1 MTASPIL
8 ESAIE
13 CARLGLSVHF
23 QKGKNAFE
31 LGWNSG
37 PPKTEAQLQRDYQAG
52 WNIGFQTGH
61 RSMLNGLPVGVLDP
75 DLRSKDPRHAAE
87 MDAALRELVGGMEPT
102 VRTGSGGSHFYFA
115 MDGKILPTKTLVL
128 RRSNDEIEWREDGQ
142 TKQRPAWAI
151 EFLWAGHA
159 CTLPPSIH
167 PDTGNR
173 YTWVNG
179 GLSKVGPP
187 PDTLLKA
194 LQAAEPTNN
203 PPPGGWPKREPINAE
218 LKPVPPFDPTL
229 LPEALRAWIMDE
241 AERMP
246 CPPDFI
252 AAPVTVMI
260 SSIVGARCGVRPKSH
275 DSWTVVP
282 NLWGGV
288 VGLPSTKKSPAIAVA
303 MKPLGRL
310 TEIVQKIHENE
321 LHAHAI
327 KKAIHEAKIKLME
340 ARLTAAVKAAAKG
353 GKGEDTEMMAR
364 ALQELREEEPT
375 PPNVPRFKS
384 NDSTVEKLGELLRDN
399 PRGLLMARDELVGLM
414 ASWEREGREGDRA
427 FFLEA
432 FNGDQSFDTDR
443 IGRGHIHIPNLCL
456 SLFGGIQPDK
466 RVSRHGDWGAR
477 QRWML
482 QRFQMLVFP
491 DHRNWEWRDEA
502 PDPDARERA
511 YETIERLASF
521 DPVAWG
527 ATPAGQYDKFPA
539 FRFKDDAQRIFIQW
553 SIELHDRINGESDP
567 LIQQHLSK
575 YDKLFPALALLF
587 HLIDC
592 AAHGVRGPITRTCA
606 IRAAGWCEYLEAH
619 ARRCYGLLK
628 DSGLRSAQALAR
640 KLERGE
646 LKNGFTAREV
656 RRHQWTDLK
665 TERSVETAIE
675 WVEDCGWVRR
685 DRPTHGQ
692 AGRPTTRYEIHPD
705 LNGGVDE

>member
-1 MTASPIL
+1 
-8 ESAIE
+8 
-13 CARLGLSVHF
+13 
-23 QKGKNAFE
+23 
-31 LGWNSG
+31 
-37 PPKTEAQLQRDYQAG
+37 
-52 WNIGFQTGH
+52 
-61 RSMLNGLPVGVLDP
+61 ML
-75 DLRSKDPRHAAE
+75 R
-87 MDAALRELVGGMEPT
+87 ALR
-102 VRTGSGGSHFYFA
+102 TG
-115 MDGKILPTKTLVL
+115 
-128 RRSNDEIEWREDGQ
+128 
-142 TKQRPAWAI
+142 
-151 EFLWAGHA
+151 
-159 CTLPPSIH
+159 
-167 PDTGNR
+167 
-173 YTWVNG
+173 
-179 GLSKVGPP
+179 
-187 PDTLLKA
+187 
-194 LQAAEPTNN
+194 EPTNN
-203 PPPGGWPKREPINAE
+203 PPPRGWPEREPINAE

-229 LPEALRAWIMDE
+229 LPEALRPWIMDE

-252 AAPVTVMI
+252 VAPVIVMI
-260 SSIVGARCGVRPKSH
+260 SSIVGARCGIRPKSQ

-288 VGLPSTKKSPAIAVA
+288 VGLPSTKKSPAIAAA

-310 TEIVQKIHENE
+310 IEIVQKIHENE
-321 LHAHAI
+321 LHEHAI
-327 KKAIHEAKIKLME
+327 KKAIHEAKVELMA
-340 ARLTAAVKAAAKG
+340 ARLKALVKAAAKD
-353 GKGEDTEMMAR
+353 GKGEDPEEVAR
-364 ALQELREEEPT
+364 ALQELRTEEPT
-375 PPNVPRFKS
+375 PPIVPRFKT
-384 NDSTVEKLGELLRDN
+384 NDSTIEKLGELLRDN
-399 PRGLLMARDELVGLM
+399 PRGLLMVRDELVGLM

-432 FNGDQSFDTDR
+432 YNGDQSFDTDR

-466 RVSRHGDWGAR
+466 LTAYLDMATGALDNDG
-477 QRWML
+477 ML
-482 QRFQMLVFP
+482 QRFQMLVYP
-491 DHRNWEWRDEA
+491 DHRKWEWRDDA

-511 YETIERLASF
+511 YETIAGLVNF
-521 DPVAWG
+521 NPVAWG
-527 ATPAGQYDKFPA
+527 ADPPGQYDKFPA
-539 FRFKDDAQRIFIQW
+539 FRFMDDAQEIFIQW

-656 RRHQWTDLK
+656 RRHQWTGLK

-675 WVEDCGWVRR
+675 WLEDCGWVRR
-685 DRPTHGQ
+685 MRSAHGQ
-692 AGRPTTRYEIHPD
+692 AGRPTTRYGIHPD
-705 LNGGVDE
+705 LSGGVEE